1 MAEQAVRDDAPGT
14 GLKADAKNWREVRAA
29 RPPNEDLVAAHR
41 ARMEAEVRAYRLREV
56 REEQGLT
63 QVELAQRMHVTQPTV
78 SQLEGGQLDRAGL
91 STIKAYV
98 EALGGTVEVVA
109 DFGDRRLV
117 LG

>member
-1 MAEQAVRDDAPGT
+1 VAERAVKDDAPGRT
-14 GLKADAKNWREVRAA
+14 AGAKNWREVRAA
-29 RPPNEDLVAAHR
+29 RPPRENLVAEHR

-63 QVELAQRMHVTQPTV
+63 QVELAERMQVTQPTV

-109 DFGDRRLV
+109 EFGDRRRV

>member
-1 MAEQAVRDDAPGT
+1 MAERSVNST
-14 GLKADAKNWREVRAA
+14 KSSAKSWTEVRAKRA
-29 RPPNEDLVAAHR
+29 PREERVAEHR

-63 QVELAQRMHVTQPTV
+63 QTELAQRMHVKQPTV
-78 SQLEGGQLDRAGL
+78 SELENGKLDRAGL

>member
-1 MAEQAVRDDAPGT
+1 MATRRATPVKPAP
-14 GLKADAKNWREVRAA
+14 AKTWREVRAA
-29 RPPNEDLVAAHR
+29 RPLDEQRVAEHR
-41 ARMEAEVRAYRLREV
+41 ARMDAEVRAYRLREV

-63 QVELAQRMHVTQPTV
+63 QVELAERMHVTQPTV
-78 SQLEGGQLDRAGL
+78 SQLEGGEIDRAGL

-109 DFGDRRLV
+109 EFGDRRLI

>member
-1 MAEQAVRDDAPGT
+1 MAERAVKDDAPVRPVG
-14 GLKADAKNWREVRAA
+14 AKNWREVRAA
-29 RPPNEDLVAAHR
+29 RPPREHVVADHR

-63 QVELAQRMHVTQPTV
+63 QVELADRTQVTQPTV

-91 STIKAYV
+91 STIKTYI

-117 LG
+117 VG

>member
-1 MAEQAVRDDAPGT
+1 MAERAVTGT
-14 GLKADAKNWREVRAA
+14 KSSAKSWTEVRGK
-29 RPPNEDLVAAHR
+29 RVPREDRVAEHR
-41 ARMEAEVRAYRLREV
+41 ARIEAEVRAYRLREV

-63 QVELAQRMHVTQPTV
+63 QTELADRMHVKQPTV
-78 SQLEGGQLDRAGL
+78 SELESGKLERAGL

>member
-1 MAEQAVRDDAPGT
+1 MAQRAVKSASV
-14 GLKADAKNWREVRAA
+14 AKVKPAAKSWREVRAA
-29 RPPNEDLVAAHR
+29 RPPREDRVALER
-41 ARMEAEVRAYRLREV
+41 VRMEAEVRAYRLREI

-63 QVELAQRMHVTQPTV
+63 QVELALRMKVTQPTI
-78 SQLEGGQLDRAGL
+78 SQLEGGEFERAGL

-109 DFGDRRLV
+109 DFGDRKLV

>member
-1 MAEQAVRDDAPGT
+1 MAT
-14 GLKADAKNWREVRAA
+14 REVKPATPAEPNQAAKTWRAIRAA
-29 RPPNEDLVAAHR
+29 RPPREDRVAEQR
-41 ARMEAEVRAYRLREV
+41 ARNDAEVRAYRLREV

-63 QVELAQRMHVTQPTV
+63 QVELAERMHVTQPTV
-78 SQLEGGQLDRAGL
+78 SQLEGGEIDRAGL

-109 DFGDRRLV
+109 DFGDRKLV

>member
-1 MAEQAVRDDAPGT
+1 MAERAVTPPRAKAVR
-14 GLKADAKNWREVRAA
+14 AKSWTEVREQ
-29 RPPNEDLVAAHR
+29 RPPRENVVAEHR
-41 ARMEAEVRAYRLREV
+41 GRLEAEVRAYRLREV

-63 QVELAQRMHVTQPTV
+63 QTELADRMHVKQPTV
-78 SQLEGGQLDRAGL
+78 SQLESGLLERAGL

>member
-1 MAEQAVRDDAPGT
+1 M
-14 GLKADAKNWREVRAA
+14 RAA
-29 RPPNEDLVAAHR
+29 RPPRENLVAEHR
-41 ARMEAEVRAYRLREV
+41 ARFEAEVRAYRLREV

-63 QVELAQRMHVTQPTV
+63 QVELAERMQVTQPTV
-78 SQLEGGQLDRAGL
+78 SQLEVGQLDRAGL

-98 EALGGTVEVVA
+98 QALGGTVEVVA

>member
-1 MAEQAVRDDAPGT
+1 MAERAVTSPGT
-14 GLKADAKNWREVRAA
+14 KGRAKSWTEVRAQ
-29 RPPNEDLVAAHR
+29 RPPRENLVAEHR
-41 ARMEAEVRAYRLREV
+41 ARMEAEVRAFRLREV

-63 QVELAQRMHVTQPTV
+63 QTELADRMHVKQPTV
-78 SQLEGGQLDRAGL
+78 SQLESGLLDRAGL